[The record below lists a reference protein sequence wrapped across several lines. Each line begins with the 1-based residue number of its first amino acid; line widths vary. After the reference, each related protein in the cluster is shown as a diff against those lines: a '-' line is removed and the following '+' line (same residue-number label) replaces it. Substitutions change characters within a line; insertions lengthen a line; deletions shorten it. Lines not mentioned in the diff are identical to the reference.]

1 MRLLV
6 LGGTHFVG
14 RALLAAAQNRGH
26 KVTTLNRGR
35 TGADVDGVE
44 ALRADRSDG
53 GQLARQLRGRSWDAV
68 LDTWSGA
75 PKVVTAS
82 ATLLAGR
89 VGHFGYV
96 SSASVYR
103 CRTPQGADESAPSP
117 S

>member
-26 KVTTLNRGR
+26 EVTTLNRGR